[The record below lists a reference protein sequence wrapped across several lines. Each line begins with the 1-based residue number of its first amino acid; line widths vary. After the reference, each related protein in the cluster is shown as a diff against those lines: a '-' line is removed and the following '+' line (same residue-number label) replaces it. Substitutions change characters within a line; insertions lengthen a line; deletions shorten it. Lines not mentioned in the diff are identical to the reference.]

1 MTRPQLQVTPAPDE
15 AAEHKM
21 WRAGNEVQPVPTQW
35 MLPARIVGNGLAI
48 VEGDPGSG
56 KSVFLA
62 HLAAAVTTGSAWLGR
77 PRQSAGRVLWLSG
90 EEDFGSMVAPRLLA
104 AGADL
109 GRVHV
114 PQVDDSGASR
124 HLYLPAAARQLR
136 QAVDELGLSM
146 IVIEPLVS
154 FVPAD
159 LSLNQEG
166 PSRAIVDPLNWLAI
180 DTGCTV
186 IVTRGLRKDRTG
198 PRLSHGSGHG
208 TIANTARSV
217 LVVDR
222 PDPDRERRVVRTLK
236 TFGPLAPPLEYD
248 LEQQEQRPPR
258 IIGLA
263 ELASAADDAA
273 ADAVDPGERSVRAD
287 AREMLRTLCATE
299 YVPVTTIQAAAE
311 ASGLGWRT
319 VVRVKAELQVH
330 SRPNRTGGNF
340 FHEWGPPMG
349 GWPPPTP
356 PVRSTPCALP
366 SARKSQGKT
375 AKKPRKSRA
384 PKVERTGG
392 GGGGGGGDR
401 DRNTP
406 PT

>member
-1 MTRPQLQVTPAPDE
+1 MARPQLQVTAPPDDGGG
-15 AAEHKM
+15 HKM
-21 WRAGNEVQPVPTQW
+21 WRAGNEVQPVPTRW
-35 MLPARIVGNGLAI
+35 MLPGRIVGNGLAI

-77 PRQSAGRVLWLSG
+77 PRQTPGRVLWLSG
-90 EEDFGSMVAPRLLA
+90 EEDFGSMVAPRLVA
-104 AGADL
+104 AGAEL

-114 PQVDDSGASR
+114 PEADESGASR
-124 HLYLPAAARQLR
+124 HLYLPGAARQLR
-136 QAVDELGLSM
+136 QAVDELGLDL
-146 IVIEPLVS
+146 IIIEPLVS

-166 PSRAIVDPLNWLAI
+166 PARAVVDPLNWLAI
-180 DTGCTV
+180 DTGCCV
-186 IVTRGLRKDRTG
+186 VVTRGLRKDRSG

-222 PDPDRERRVVRTLK
+222 FDPERERRVVRTLK
-236 TFGPLAPPLEYD
+236 TFGPLAAPLEFD
-248 LEQQEQRPPR
+248 LEQLEQRPPR

-273 ADAVDPGERSVRAD
+273 ADAIDPGERSVRAD
-287 AREMLRTLCATE
+287 AREMLRALCASE

-340 FHEWGPPMG
+340 FHEWGPPKG
-349 GWPPPTP
+349 GWPPLSP

-366 SARKSQGKT
+366 TTRKTRKKT
-375 AKKPRKSRA
+375 KESGA
-384 PKVERTGG
+384 
-392 GGGGGGGDR
+392 
-401 DRNTP
+401 
-406 PT
+406 